1 MKIDSKEL
9 SDYVVSVLNA
19 VSSSQDATIKKF
31 TLSQGVTFDL
41 KVVHKKGAKGGLR
54 ILIANAEGDYEK
66 EVVSRITFT
75 MQHKEAMKTGIKVF
89 TDMFSQLAE
98 IDKKPQS
105 KSPKK
110 INSKSKKKNLTR
122 SK

>member
-9 SDYVVSVLNA
+9 TDYVVSVLDAINSSHNA
-19 VSSSQDATIKKF
+19 TMQNF

-54 ILIANAEGDYEK
+54 ILIANAEGEYEK

-75 MQHKEAMKTGIKVF
+75 MQHKESMKQGISAL
-89 TDMFSQLAE
+89 TDLFSQLSE
-98 IDKKPQS
+98 IDKKPKLPKIKKS
-105 KSPKK
+105 KS
-110 INSKSKKKNLTR
+110 
-122 SK
+122 

>member
-9 SDYVVSVLNA
+9 RDYVISVLDA
-19 VSSSQDATIKKF
+19 VNSSQNATMQNF

-54 ILIANAEGDYEK
+54 ILIANAEGEYEK

-75 MQHKEAMKTGIKVF
+75 MQHKEAMKTGIKAF
-89 TDMFSQLAE
+89 TDFFSQLAD
-98 IDKKPQS
+98 IDKKS
-105 KSPKK
+105 KPSLLKLK
-110 INSKSKKKNLTR
+110 RKSKSKK
-122 SK
+122 

>member
-9 SDYVVSVLNA
+9 SDYVVSVLDAIN
-19 VSSSQDATIKKF
+19 SSQNATMKDF

-41 KVVHKKGAKGGLR
+41 KVVHKKSVKGGLK

-75 MQHKEAMKTGIKVF
+75 MQHKEAMKTGMNTLTDFLIKL
-89 TDMFSQLAE
+89 TDL
-98 IDKKPQS
+98 DK
-105 KSPKK
+105 
-110 INSKSKKKNLTR
+110 KSKK
-122 SK
+122 